1 VNKVS
6 NILEMIPLLNY
17 EKKLNYFLVV
27 EKIND
32 VNSKFLKSI
41 CHHMSL
47 SVPNIRKAYDKN
59 KDKKQKENIIN
70 KDE

>member
-1 VNKVS
+1 
-6 NILEMIPLLNY
+6 
-17 EKKLNYFLVV
+17 
-27 EKIND
+27 
-32 VNSKFLKSI
+32 
-41 CHHMSL
+41 MSL